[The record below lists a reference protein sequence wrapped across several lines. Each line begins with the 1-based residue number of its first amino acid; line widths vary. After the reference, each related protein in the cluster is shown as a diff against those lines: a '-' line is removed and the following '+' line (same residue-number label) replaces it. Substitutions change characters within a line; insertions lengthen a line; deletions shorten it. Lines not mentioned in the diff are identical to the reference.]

1 MMEKNK
7 ELNIL
12 DEHFEILNG
21 ITKIK
26 NSFSQVLKQQED
38 YRKDMIELQQKIQKS
53 LEIISIPKLL
63 KEFEGGLDVVQES
76 LKNIPELY
84 EPAIKMQNSFQLLV
98 SPAFK
103 ELKKNFVQLPDKI
116 QETLLSLGNQGW
128 YFDLKLSFPELWELK
143 KTIAEGDIEKVEK
156 VLIDY
161 FEEKIDTIE
170 NSIIKSFP
178 ERGKILKAAFAA
190 HRRKEYELSIP
201 IFLAQTDGICMEVA
215 GQYFFIKKYKK
226 PSTALFVEK
235 ITSGI
240 IMMSILCPLT
250 NTLPIN
256 ASEYERGENFKG
268 LNRHMILHGESL
280 DYGTRVNGL
289 KAISLINY
297 ITQVLSIL
305 KTKKEKSG

>member
-1 MMEKNK
+1 MEKNK

-178 ERGKILKAAFAA
+178 ERGKIIKAAFDA

-201 IFLAQTDGICMEVA
+201 IFLAQTDGICLEVT
-215 GQYFFIKKYKK
+215 GQHFFIKKDKK
-226 PSTALFVEK
+226 PCTALFVDK

-240 IMMSILCPLT
+240 IMMSLLCPLA

-256 ASEYERGENFKG
+256 ASERERGENFKG